1 MFTNNK
7 FCALTD
13 FIACFCGG
21 YIYKKIGLKKTYYI
35 SITLGI
41 IGGLGV
47 LYLESMHSQLEQDL
61 IK

>member
-7 FCALTD
+7 ICAFTD
-13 FIACFCGG
+13 FTAVFWGG
-21 YIYKKIGLKKTYYI
+21 YFYKNFGLKKTFYI

-47 LYLESMHSQLEQDL
+47 LYLESMHS
-61 IK
+61 